1 MNISPYLL
9 SLAVLGCLPASAE
22 LVTSIQSV
30 TSSPGNTNSSFEF
43 DVTNTGMSS
52 VTVAAFSFHLTVPS
66 AIIFQ
71 SASISTLVN
80 PYIFDVADS
89 FDNLIS
95 TPLSSSV
102 TSTDIIGAD
111 AWVGMSSGFVLG
123 AGSTVGLGE
132 VYFNV
137 DPAAALGPYTVAFT
151 NVNTDTSF
159 SDPGGNYIP
168 ITTASSGTISV
179 VAPEPATVSMMAIA
193 LAGLTLAARKRRKLS

>member
-1 MNISPYLL
+1 
-9 SLAVLGCLPASAE
+9 
-22 LVTSIQSV
+22 
-30 TSSPGNTNSSFEF
+30 
-43 DVTNTGMSS
+43 
-52 VTVAAFSFHLTVPS
+52 
-66 AIIFQ
+66 
-71 SASISTLVN
+71 VN